1 MTEANQLCHTHQ
13 VRYSIPMQT
22 SLPISKVM
30 PTAVMSSASSDPL
43 NKVTGK
49 ADRLGIAGSL
59 LCAVHCA
66 LMPLMLSVLPA
77 LGVGL
82 TGTVDWDQTFVVF
95 ATLLGV
101 ATLSLGYRRHRAHH
115 AWMLLLPGLVMV
127 WLGSFTSL
135 HDHSSGHAVMMTCG
149 GLMIAAAH
157 FINLRLNH
165 RADRIGLKSQGD
177 AELA

>member
-1 MTEANQLCHTHQ
+1 MSKAGA
-13 VRYSIPMQT
+13 ST
-22 SLPISKVM
+22 S
-30 PTAVMSSASSDPL
+30 SSDPL
-43 NKVTGK
+43 TQATSK

-66 LMPLMLSVLPA
+66 LMPLLLSVLPA
-77 LGVGL
+77 LGIGL

-101 ATLSLGYRRHRAHH
+101 ATLSLGYRRHRVHH
-115 AWMLLLPGLVMV
+115 AWVLLVPGLVMV

-135 HDHSSGHAVMMTCG
+135 HDHSAGHAIMMTCG

-157 FINLRLNH
+157 LLNLKLSHRVDRLV
-165 RADRIGLKSQGD
+165 LESQGT